1 MFSLQGSFKPFSD
14 VVIGMLEGEVGD
26 VVATVVVGAILS
38 DTNGDGGGGTAGV
51 VCGLCGGG
59 CSGAA
64 GVLCESGGG
73 VVCVVT
79 FAGSNVLVELTNGGC
94 WLLAVSAIVGDW
106 VLQQAVLCR
115 VFSDPGVF
123 I

>member
-1 MFSLQGSFKPFSD
+1 MFSLQGSFK
-14 VVIGMLEGEVGD
+14 GEVGD

-38 DTNGDGGGGTAGV
+38 DTAGDGGGGAAGV

-59 CSGAA
+59 CSGAS

-73 VVCVVT
+73 AVCVVT
-79 FAGSNVLVELTNGGC
+79 FAWSNVLVELTNGGC
-94 WLLAVSAIVGDW
+94 WLLAVSAILDDW
-106 VLQQAVLCR
+106 VLQQPVLCR